1 MSVKIVTFEA
11 ENVKRVKCV
20 QMAPSANGLTIIG
33 GKNKN
38 GKTSVLDAITYA
50 LGGEKC
56 RPKNFTREG
65 SAVPGKIRIEL
76 SNGLIVER
84 SGKNAA
90 LKVTD
95 PSGQK
100 AGQKLL
106 NEFIEPL
113 ALNLPKFMN
122 ATDKEKS
129 ETLLQIIGVGD
140 ELARL
145 DKEESVAYGE
155 RTLIGRDADKKSKLA
170 EALEYYADA
179 PEELVSATELIKE
192 QQAILARNGENQRK
206 REKVGEIEQAIAL
219 NAVGKDRIR
228 NEIAS
233 INAQIELLK
242 KEMSSKEG
250 ELAKYTYE
258 EETLQDDLETA
269 RKTAEQLHDESTAEI
284 EESIAN
290 IEEINRRVRA
300 NNTKAIAVDEA
311 EQLRHE
317 YESMTAKIESIR
329 DARKALLDGADLPL
343 EGLGVA
349 DGALTYNNQA
359 WSDMSG
365 AEQLI
370 VSTAIVRKLNP
381 ECGFVLMDKLEQM
394 DMDTLKEFG
403 AWLEKEGLQ
412 VIATRVSTGEECS
425 IVIEDGTG
433 IMEAPKAE
441 PKKEFTPKAWTP
453 GEF

>member
-145 DKEESVAYGE
+145 EKEESVAYGE
-155 RTLIGRDADKKSKLA
+155 RTLVGRDADKKAKLA

-179 PEELVSATELIKE
+179 PEELVSASELIRQ

-206 REKVGEIEQAIAL
+206 RERVKEITFEKHRIYDEAQRLEQQIADLQTRLEERRKAYEKVAEDEAIAM
-219 NAVGKDRIR
+219 KD
-228 NEIAS
+228 A
-233 INAQIELLK
+233 
-242 KEMSSKEG
+242 
-250 ELAKYTYE
+250 
-258 EETLQDDLETA
+258 
-269 RKTAEQLHDESTAEI
+269 AELHDENTAEI

-300 NNTKAIAVDEA
+300 NNTKAIAMDEA

-343 EGLGVA
+343 EGLGVT
-349 DGALTYNNQA
+349 DGALTYNGQA

-433 IMEAPKAE
+433 IMEAPKTE

>member
-20 QMAPSANGLTIIG
+20 QMAPSENGLTIIG

-140 ELARL
+140 QLARL
-145 DKEESVAYGE
+145 DKEESIAYGE

-206 REKVGEIEQAIAL
+206 RERVKEITFEKHRIYDEAQRLEQQIADLQARLEERRQAYEKAAADEAIAM
-219 NAVGKDRIR
+219 KD
-228 NEIAS
+228 A
-233 INAQIELLK
+233 
-242 KEMSSKEG
+242 
-250 ELAKYTYE
+250 
-258 EETLQDDLETA
+258 
-269 RKTAEQLHDESTAEI
+269 AELHDESTAEI

-300 NNTKAIAVDEA
+300 NNTKAVAVDEA
-311 EQLRHE
+311 WQLRHE
-317 YESMTAKIESIR
+317 YDAMTAKIESIR

-349 DGALTYNNQA
+349 DGALTYNGQA

-381 ECGFVLMDKLEQM
+381 ECGFVLMGKLEQM

-433 IMEAPKAE
+433 IMEAPA

>member
-20 QMAPSANGLTIIG
+20 QMAPSENGLTIIG

-145 DKEESVAYGE
+145 DKEESIAYGE

-179 PEELVSATELIKE
+179 PEELVSASELIRE

-206 REKVGEIEQAIAL
+206 RERVKEITFEKHRIYDEAQRLEQQIADLQARLEERRQAYEKVAEDEAIAM
-219 NAVGKDRIR
+219 KD
-228 NEIAS
+228 A
-233 INAQIELLK
+233 
-242 KEMSSKEG
+242 
-250 ELAKYTYE
+250 
-258 EETLQDDLETA
+258 
-269 RKTAEQLHDESTAEI
+269 AELHDESTAEI
-284 EESIAN
+284 EKSIAN

-349 DGALTYNNQA
+349 DGALTYNGQA

-365 AEQLI
+365 SEQLI

-394 DMDTLKEFG
+394 DMDTLAEFG
-403 AWLEKEGLQ
+403 VWLEKEGLQ

-433 IMEAPKAE
+433 IMEAPAPKE

>member
-20 QMAPSANGLTIIG
+20 QMAPSENGLTIIG

-145 DKEESVAYGE
+145 DKEESIAYGE

-179 PEELVSATELIKE
+179 PEELVSASELIKE
-192 QQAILARNGENQRK
+192 QQTILARNGENQRK
-206 REKVGEIEQAIAL
+206 RERVKEITFEKHRIYDEAQRLEQQIADLQARLKERRQAYEKAAADEAIAM
-219 NAVGKDRIR
+219 KD
-228 NEIAS
+228 A
-233 INAQIELLK
+233 
-242 KEMSSKEG
+242 
-250 ELAKYTYE
+250 
-258 EETLQDDLETA
+258 
-269 RKTAEQLHDESTAEI
+269 AELHDESTAEI
-284 EESIAN
+284 EASIAN

-300 NNTKAIAVDEA
+300 NITKAVAIDEA

-349 DGALTYNNQA
+349 DGALTYNGQA

>member
-20 QMAPSANGLTIIG
+20 QMAPSENGLTIIG
-33 GKNKN
+33 GKNRN

-129 ETLLQIIGVGD
+129 ETLLQIIGVGT

-145 DKEESVAYGE
+145 DKEESIAYGE

-179 PEELVSATELIKE
+179 PEELVSATELIRE

-206 REKVGEIEQAIAL
+206 RERVKEITFEKHRIYDEAQRLEQQIADLQTRLEERRQAYEKVAEDEAIAM
-219 NAVGKDRIR
+219 KD
-228 NEIAS
+228 A
-233 INAQIELLK
+233 
-242 KEMSSKEG
+242 
-250 ELAKYTYE
+250 
-258 EETLQDDLETA
+258 
-269 RKTAEQLHDESTAEI
+269 AELHDENTAEI

-300 NNTKAIAVDEA
+300 NNTKAIAIDEA

-343 EGLGVA
+343 EGLGVT
-349 DGALTYNNQA
+349 DGALTYNGQA

-433 IMEAPKAE
+433 IMEAPA

>member
-84 SGKNAA
+84 SGKNSA

-122 ATDKEKS
+122 SSDKEKS

-145 DKEESVAYGE
+145 DKEESIAYGE
-155 RTLIGRDADKKSKLA
+155 RTLIGRDADKKGKLA

-179 PEELVSATELIKE
+179 PEELVSVSELIR
-192 QQAILARNGENQRK
+192 QQQEILARNGENQRK
-206 REKVGEIEQAIAL
+206 RERIKEITFEKHRIYDEAQRLEQQIADLQARLEERRQAYGKVVEDEAIAM
-219 NAVGKDRIR
+219 KD
-228 NEIAS
+228 A
-233 INAQIELLK
+233 
-242 KEMSSKEG
+242 
-250 ELAKYTYE
+250 
-258 EETLQDDLETA
+258 
-269 RKTAEQLHDESTAEI
+269 AELHDESTAEI

-300 NNTKAIAVDEA
+300 NNTKAIAMDEA

-343 EGLGVA
+343 EGLGVT
-349 DGALTYNNQA
+349 DGALTFNNQA

-394 DMDTLKEFG
+394 DMDTLREFG

-441 PKKEFTPKAWTP
+441 PKEPKKEFTPKAWTP

>member
-1 MSVKIVTFEA
+1 MSIKITSFEA
-11 ENVKRVKCV
+11 ENVKRVKAV
-20 QMAPSANGLTIIG
+20 QFQPSENGLTIIG
-33 GKNKN
+33 GNNKN
-38 GKTSVLDAITYA
+38 GKTSVLDAIAYA
-50 LGGEKC
+50 VGGEKFK
-56 RPKNFTREG
+56 PANFTREG
-65 SAVPGKIRIEL
+65 SAIPGKVRITL
-76 SNGLIVER
+76 NNGLIVER
-84 SGKNAA
+84 SGKNSA

-122 ATDKEKS
+122 SSDKEKS

-145 DKEESVAYGE
+145 DKEESIAYGE

-179 PEELVSATELIKE
+179 PEELVSVSELIR
-192 QQAILARNGENQRK
+192 QQQEILARNGENQRK
-206 REKVGEIEQAIAL
+206 RERVKEITFEKHRIYDEAQRLEQQIADLQARLEERRQAYEKVTEDEAIAM
-219 NAVGKDRIR
+219 KD
-228 NEIAS
+228 A
-233 INAQIELLK
+233 
-242 KEMSSKEG
+242 
-250 ELAKYTYE
+250 
-258 EETLQDDLETA
+258 
-269 RKTAEQLHDESTAEI
+269 AELHDESTAEI
-284 EESIAN
+284 EASIAN

-343 EGLGVA
+343 EGLGVS
-349 DGALTYNNQA
+349 DGALTYNKQA

-370 VSTAIVRKLNP
+370 VSTAIVRRLNP

-403 AWLEKEGLQ
+403 AWLEAEGLQ

-425 IVIEDGTG
+425 IIIEDGTA
-433 IMEAPKAE
+433 IMEESPA

>member
-179 PEELVSATELIKE
+179 PEELVSATELIRE

-206 REKVGEIEQAIAL
+206 RERVKEITFEKHRIYDEAQRLEQQIADLQARLEERRQAYEKVAEDEAIAM
-219 NAVGKDRIR
+219 KD
-228 NEIAS
+228 A
-233 INAQIELLK
+233 
-242 KEMSSKEG
+242 
-250 ELAKYTYE
+250 
-258 EETLQDDLETA
+258 
-269 RKTAEQLHDESTAEI
+269 AELHDENTAEI

-300 NNTKAIAVDEA
+300 NNTKAIAIDEA
-311 EQLRHE
+311 GQLRHE

-349 DGALTYNNQA
+349 DGALTYNGQA

-403 AWLEKEGLQ
+403 TWLEKEGLQ

-433 IMEAPKAE
+433 IMEAPA

>member
-20 QMAPSANGLTIIG
+20 QMAPSENGLTIIG

-145 DKEESVAYGE
+145 DKEESIAYGE
-155 RTLIGRDADKKSKLA
+155 RTLVGRDADKKSKLA

-179 PEELVSATELIKE
+179 PEELVSASELIKE
-192 QQAILARNGENQRK
+192 QQTILARNGENQRK
-206 REKVGEIEQAIAL
+206 RERVKEITFEKHRIYDEAQRLEQQIADLQARLKERRQAYEKAAADEAIAM
-219 NAVGKDRIR
+219 KD
-228 NEIAS
+228 A
-233 INAQIELLK
+233 
-242 KEMSSKEG
+242 
-250 ELAKYTYE
+250 
-258 EETLQDDLETA
+258 
-269 RKTAEQLHDESTAEI
+269 AELHDESTAEI
-284 EESIAN
+284 EASIAN

-300 NNTKAIAVDEA
+300 NNTKAIAIDEA

-317 YESMTAKIESIR
+317 YDAMTAKIESIR

-343 EGLGVA
+343 EGLGVT
-349 DGALTYNNQA
+349 DGALTYNGQV

-433 IMEAPKAE
+433 IMEAPKTE

>member
-33 GKNKN
+33 GKNRN

-145 DKEESVAYGE
+145 DKEESIAYGE

-179 PEELVSATELIKE
+179 PEELVSASELIKE

-206 REKVGEIEQAIAL
+206 RERVKEITFEKHRIYDEAQRLEQQIADLQARLEERRQAYEKVAEDEAIAM
-219 NAVGKDRIR
+219 KD
-228 NEIAS
+228 A
-233 INAQIELLK
+233 
-242 KEMSSKEG
+242 
-250 ELAKYTYE
+250 
-258 EETLQDDLETA
+258 
-269 RKTAEQLHDESTAEI
+269 AELHDENTAEI

-300 NNTKAIAVDEA
+300 NITKAIAMDEA
-311 EQLRHE
+311 EHLRHE

-349 DGALTYNNQA
+349 DGALTYNGQA

-433 IMEAPKAE
+433 IMETPKE
-441 PKKEFTPKAWTP
+441 PKEQKKEFTPKAWTP

>member
-20 QMAPSANGLTIIG
+20 QMAPSENGLTIIG

-145 DKEESVAYGE
+145 DKEESIAYGE

-179 PEELVSATELIKE
+179 PEELVSASELIRE

-206 REKVGEIEQAIAL
+206 RERVKEITFEKHRIYDEAQRLEQQIADLQARLEERRKAYEKVAEDEAIAM
-219 NAVGKDRIR
+219 KD
-228 NEIAS
+228 A
-233 INAQIELLK
+233 
-242 KEMSSKEG
+242 
-250 ELAKYTYE
+250 
-258 EETLQDDLETA
+258 
-269 RKTAEQLHDESTAEI
+269 AELHDESTAEI

-300 NNTKAIAVDEA
+300 NITKAIAMDEA

-343 EGLGVA
+343 EGLGVT
-349 DGALTYNNQA
+349 DGALTYNGQA

-433 IMEAPKAE
+433 IMEAPA

>member
-56 RPKNFTREG
+56 RPKNFTRES

-179 PEELVSATELIKE
+179 PEELVSATELIRE

-206 REKVGEIEQAIAL
+206 RERVKEITFEKHRIYDEAQRLEQQIADLQARLEERRQAYEKVAEDEAIAM
-219 NAVGKDRIR
+219 KD
-228 NEIAS
+228 A
-233 INAQIELLK
+233 
-242 KEMSSKEG
+242 
-250 ELAKYTYE
+250 
-258 EETLQDDLETA
+258 
-269 RKTAEQLHDESTAEI
+269 AELHDESTAEI

-300 NNTKAIAVDEA
+300 NTTKAIAIDEA

-349 DGALTYNNQA
+349 DGALTYNGQV

-433 IMEAPKAE
+433 IMEAPKTE

>member
-20 QMAPSANGLTIIG
+20 QMAPSENGLTIIG

-95 PSGQK
+95 PSGQR

-145 DKEESVAYGE
+145 DKEESLAYGE

-179 PEELVSATELIKE
+179 PEELVSASELIR
-192 QQAILARNGENQRK
+192 QQQEILARNGENQRK
-206 REKVGEIEQAIAL
+206 RERVKEITFEKHRIYDEAQRLEQQIADLQARLEERRQAYEKVAEDEAIAM
-219 NAVGKDRIR
+219 KD
-228 NEIAS
+228 A
-233 INAQIELLK
+233 
-242 KEMSSKEG
+242 
-250 ELAKYTYE
+250 
-258 EETLQDDLETA
+258 
-269 RKTAEQLHDESTAEI
+269 AELHDENTAEI
-284 EESIAN
+284 EASIAN

-300 NNTKAIAVDEA
+300 NITKAVAIDEA

-343 EGLGVA
+343 EGLCVA
-349 DGALTYNNQA
+349 DGALTYNGQV

-403 AWLEKEGLQ
+403 TWLEKEGLQ

-433 IMEAPKAE
+433 IMEAPKTE